1 MLSFESSFYNC
12 QNVCTYLFLNHRKI
26 VKEVKQKIK
35 KEASTTASILSTLIQ
50 NKLLSCEL
58 AGSLPASS

>member
-35 KEASTTASILSTLIQ
+35 KEAKH
-50 NKLLSCEL
+50 N
-58 AGSLPASS
+58 SLYTVDLDSEQIT